1 MTDLEYM
8 REAFA
13 EALAAYDEG
22 EYPVGAVVV
31 RGSEILSR
39 AGNAVNSEND
49 PTAACRQRI
58 TH

>member
-1 MTDLEYM
+1 MTDLGYM

-13 EALAAYDEG
+13 EALAADDEG
-22 EYPVGAVVV
+22 EYPVGAVVAQ
-31 RGSEILSR
+31 GGEILSR

-58 TH
+58 IH